1 MNTELYIQI
10 QQERL
15 ESLRQEA
22 SIINQLKAL
31 FAPRPMKKV
40 KTLRQFEQRRAA
52 N

>member
-1 MNTELYIQI
+1 MNLELYQQI
-10 QQERL
+10 SLERL

-31 FAPRPMKKV
+31 LAPRPMKKV
-40 KTLRQFEQRRAA
+40 KSLRQFEQRRAA